1 MLSHSASLLLALEN
15 TWTMTWWTWTSPTPG
30 TMLRS
35 WPSPQTTKEGMVT
48 KLWIISRQRW
58 ETQAG
63 QISVVNIGSRKVKTI
78 SSEEDNLQLSSLL
91 ALFEMHT

>member
-1 MLSHSASLLLALEN
+1 MSHSASLLLALEN

-30 TMLRS
+30 TTPRS

-63 QISVVNIGSRKVKTI
+63 QIYVVNIGNQKVQTV
-78 SSEEDNLQLSSLL
+78 SFEEDHLPLLSLL
-91 ALFEMHT
+91 ALF